1 MESDTLA
8 GPNDSDSS
16 AQFSFVHDADRLH
29 QPVAQH
35 VGGFVFGEYE
45 ELFQRDVQVL
55 GDQFQRIKAWVMDA
69 TLKAGQVVRV
79 NCHETGKPFL
89 RQASFLAKFLDPPPD
104 LYLRI
109 RHSPSPSCIWVISH
123 RDRGRDSVQGIPKFK
138 LSRCQTFTCGVLP
151 DTIDTLR
158 QIYAQK

>member
-1 MESDTLA
+1 MESDALA
-8 GPNDSDSS
+8 GANDCHGS

-35 VGGFVFGEYE
+35 VGGFVFGEDE

-55 GDQFQRIKAWVMDA
+55 GYQFQRINAWVMNA

-79 NCHETGKPFL
+79 DCHETGKPLL

-109 RHSPSPSCIWVISH
+109 RHSPSPCCIWVISH
-123 RDRGRDSVQGIPKFK
+123 RERGCDSVQGIPKSA
-138 LSRCQTFTCGVLP
+138 LYRH
-151 DTIDTLR
+151 
-158 QIYAQK
+158 